1 MIGRRRME
9 EERVTLV
16 ANKVA
21 ALSKELAQYRVT
33 QIGLLIED
41 M

>member
-1 MIGRRRME
+1 ME

-21 ALSKELAQYRVT
+21 VLSKELAKYRVT
-33 QIGLLIED
+33 QIGLSIEA
-41 M
+41 MYE

>member
-1 MIGRRRME
+1 ME